1 MTRLYKQPSRKSESR
16 ENMLIGYAR
25 VSTFDQ
31 NIDLQEDALKK
42 AGCEKIFSD
51 KISGSKKERLGLN
64 EAISHLRQGDTLV
77 IWKLDRL
84 GRSLR
89 NLMDLTAKLEKMG
102 VHFRSITDGIDTNTP
117 AGRFFFHVMAAL
129 AQMERELIIERTKA
143 GLAAARERGRTG
155 GRKRAMTESKL
166 EAAKKLLAEGI
177 PPKDVA
183 HDLGVSIPTLYR
195 WCPATSVLG

>member
-1 MTRLYKQPSRKSESR
+1 
-16 ENMLIGYAR
+16 MLFGYAR

-31 NIDLQEDALKK
+31 NIDLQEDALRK
-42 AGCEKIFSD
+42 AGCEKVFSD
-51 KISGSKKERLGLN
+51 KTSGSKKDRPGLN
-64 EAISHLRQGDTLV
+64 DAISHLRTGDTLV

-84 GRSLR
+84 GRSLK
-89 NLMDLTAKLEKMG
+89 NLIDLTSQLEGMG
-102 VHFRSITDGIDTNTP
+102 VHFQSITDGIDTKTP

-143 GLAAARERGRTG
+143 GLAAARERGRKG
-155 GRKRAMTESKL
+155 GRKRAMTDSKL
-166 EAAKKLLAEGI
+166 AAAKKLLAEGS

-195 WCPATSVLG
+195 WCPAASIEN